1 MQYSKSLGTR
11 QNNRCEIVFKL
22 ERLKMIDMNKLVAL
36 FLGLLL
42 SCTVLWGQS
51 PKFGHINT
59 NELITALPA
68 MKEVTAKLEAEFKQK
83 ETQLT
88 TMQED
93 LRKQQSDY
101 QANASKLTPGERTAK
116 EKQLG
121 EMGQK
126 VQNFYTLAQEQLK
139 TKEQE
144 LKAPIIQKV
153 RKAIQEVGDEKGFLY
168 IFEISSGVA
177 IFHSDKSVDVTPL
190 VKTKLGVI

>member
-1 MQYSKSLGTR
+1 
-11 QNNRCEIVFKL
+11 
-22 ERLKMIDMNKLVAL
+22 MNKLVAL
-36 FLGLLL
+36 FLVLLF
-42 SCTVLWGQS
+42 SSSAVFSQS

-68 MKEVTAKLEAEFKQK
+68 MKAVTTKLEAEFKQK

-93 LRKQQSDY
+93 LRKQQTEY
-101 QANASKLTPGERTAK
+101 QASASKLTQTERAAK

-126 VQNFYTLAQEQLK
+126 VQNFYALAQEQLK
-139 TKEQE
+139 AKEQE
-144 LKAPIIQKV
+144 LKAPILEKV
-153 RKAIQEVGDEKGFLY
+153 RTAIQEVGDEKGFLY
-168 IFEISSGVA
+168 IFEVASGVA
-177 IFHSDKSVDVTPL
+177 VFHSDKSVDVTPL